1 MKKKLNKK
9 NKNKNKLSSMQSSFD
24 TQGSWTGTC
33 VYDKNEKPVQDVD
46 DL

>member
-1 MKKKLNKK
+1 MKKKKMNKK
-9 NKNKNKLSSMQSSFD
+9 NKMKLSSMQSSFD